1 MRAARA
7 GREVLS
13 GANGSVVAAVAVA
26 VATEVVA
33 AVAAVAV
40 VVVVAVAV
48 AVVVVVVA
56 MPLAPT
62 RAMYSRASAD
72 TDAYAEYLWELA
84 FTSLDDGWW
93 RHCPESETVLPVSPV
108 PMAVSFLQSK
118 HWQFPCACCAQDEAH
133 SSSDA
138 DPLQKKLFDGPQ

>member
-1 MRAARA
+1 MAVVEA
-7 GREVLS
+7 E
-13 GANGSVVAAVAVA
+13 VVAG
-26 VATEVVA
+26 VA
-33 AVAAVAV
+33 AVAAVV
-40 VVVVAVAV
+40 VVVV

-93 RHCPESETVLPVSPV
+93 RHCPESESVLPVLPVSAV

-118 HWQFPCACCAQDEAH
+118 HWQFPCTCCAQDEAH
-133 SSSDA
+133 SLSDA
-138 DPLQKKLFDGPQ
+138 APLQKKLFDGPQ